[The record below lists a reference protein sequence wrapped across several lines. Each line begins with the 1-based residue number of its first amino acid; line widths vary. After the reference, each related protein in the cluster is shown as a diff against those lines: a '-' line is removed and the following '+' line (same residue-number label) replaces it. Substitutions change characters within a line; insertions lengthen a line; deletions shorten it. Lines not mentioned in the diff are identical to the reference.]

1 MIRSA
6 SRKRGATRRP
16 HISEPGTLKIVQL
29 SKQYASSQDERARAG
44 DDERREETGVAIE
57 LCLFLSSFSA
67 VCDGFLLAVVRF
79 GEGVARK

>member
-29 SKQYASSQDERARAG
+29 SKRHASSQDERARAG

-57 LCLFLSSFSA
+57 LCLFLSSFFA
-67 VCDGFLLAVVRF
+67 VWVP
-79 GEGVARK
+79 